1 MEKNRYNL
9 EEVMPRL
16 SLLSQ
21 VLEELDIEN
30 ELIVSLEREPEILAV
45 LEERKVRIQ
54 AEMTEGHKALM
65 VMRCEIEL
73 PETGV
78 GNMELMCQRFNQKS
92 LFGTAAWEPI
102 KNQIIFRS
110 IVLEP
115 DLETEEAYFKFVLE
129 LFSESLGMFEE
140 SLRRTEAEG

>member
-45 LEERKVRIQ
+45 LEERRVRIQ

-78 GNMELMCQRFNQKS
+78 GNINSCLTISN
-92 LFGTAAWEPI
+92 G
-102 KNQIIFRS
+102 
-110 IVLEP
+110 
-115 DLETEEAYFKFVLE
+115 
-129 LFSESLGMFEE
+129 
-140 SLRRTEAEG
+140 RRTYLWQCRLMETMIIPELTTRKE

>member
-45 LEERKVRIQ
+45 LEERRVRIQ

-78 GNMELMCQRFNQKS
+78 GNMELMCQRFNQRS
-92 LFGTAAWEPI
+92 LFGTAVWEPI
-102 KNQIIFRS
+102 KNQMIFRS
-110 IVLEP
+110 IVYWSRTWKQRKLI
-115 DLETEEAYFKFVLE
+115 LSSCWSYFQKA
-129 LFSESLGMFEE
+129 LGC
-140 SLRRTEAEG
+140 LRKA